1 MLNLI
6 KVCIQYAD
14 KKLYT
19 VRVFFDRKL
28 LVILGFFSLNIFFVL
43 KQKTKQKNRLKTEHQ
58 IFQNDRFIIF

>member
-19 VRVFFDRKL
+19 VRVFFDGKL

-43 KQKTKQKNRLKTEHQ
+43 KQKTKNRLKTEHQ